1 MSLNFISSKDSDETR
16 NMHTKNDNVEITMGS
31 ERNDIIE
38 ELCGSLLEKYQDEL
52 EELMRRTEF
61 IFDSVDLLYYKLQK
75 NKSEQKE
82 IIILRFS

>member
-38 ELCGSLLEKYQDEL
+38 ESLWISFGKILGWIRRINEKKWVY
-52 EELMRRTEF
+52 F
-61 IFDSVDLLYYKLQK
+61 W
-75 NKSEQKE
+75 
-82 IIILRFS
+82 